1 MKCPVCGSE
10 MELKSS
16 EFKVKIGYG
25 TASSKI
31 HINVCPDCG
40 YDIDEKS
47 NKKIIAETINRSNYE
62 CAYKILEFLK
72 ASGKNFSEIER
83 KFNLPSRTLSKWVN
97 KKIKP
102 SASAITLLRIIR
114 AFPWMEKAADLQFDS
129 KEAQEYVYNYYLS
142 KFDSKDKKIRYA
154 YYPKTRKHLW
164 LVVMDD
170 KDDKD
175 DICADRYIN
184 VTNDQKTL
192 IYEWSN

>member
-1 MKCPVCGSE
+1 MKYPICGSE

-97 KKIKP
+97 KKNKTKCFCYNTP
-102 SASAITLLRIIR
+102 KNNTSASLDGKSCRLA
-114 AFPWMEKAADLQFDS
+114 
-129 KEAQEYVYNYYLS
+129 V
-142 KFDSKDKKIRYA
+142 
-154 YYPKTRKHLW
+154 
-164 LVVMDD
+164 
-170 KDDKD
+170 
-175 DICADRYIN
+175 
-184 VTNDQKTL
+184 
-192 IYEWSN
+192 